1 MAGIE
6 NEKFLQLAAVISI
19 KLVVDNGEVWDS
31 GDCGQEDDEDKQNI
45 SHFQCH
51 QCHPTVTTSPP
62 ASVASSFSI
71 LKTSPQQ
78 CFSAILMRDK
88 IWSDIVN
95 FPDNP
100 AMSAE

>member
-19 KLVVDNGEVWDS
+19 KLVVDNGEVWDG

-45 SHFQCH
+45 SHF

-88 IWSDIVN
+88 I
-95 FPDNP
+95 
-100 AMSAE
+100 